1 MGVEEQTFVHHVA
14 PLANVPM
21 FLRLTRL
28 LGGQCLHAHSDSY
41 DEAGFLP
48 IIGEFAA
55 KLT

>member
-28 LGGQCLHAHSDSY
+28 LGGQFLHAHSDGY